1 MLGENKPIIFLYT
14 NKFRFISEKSRKI
27 LEKILIVVNIDEH
40 NWIDNLISIL
50 NKPYKEVFDIWKKK
64 QIYRDQY
71 DEEWLMGKNLHCGKL
86 GAKYIEDFHLKNS
99 NMN

>member
-1 MLGENKPIIFLYT
+1 ME
-14 NKFRFISEKSRKI
+14 
-27 LEKILIVVNIDEH
+27 
-40 NWIDNLISIL
+40 
-50 NKPYKEVFDIWKKK
+50 KK

>member
-1 MLGENKPIIFLYT
+1 MMRWNLVDIISVSPSKYDVV
-14 NKFRFISEKSRKI
+14 I

-64 QIYRDQY
+64 QNIY
-71 DEEWLMGKNLHCGKL
+71 M
-86 GAKYIEDFHLKNS
+86 IS
-99 NMN
+99 